1 MRVLFLNAAM
11 ACFFATLSGCATQRP
26 TTRSVDTAMILPAG
40 AERTRM
46 KPGEKFLMPVPV
58 ESPSPR
64 FPEAATQPA
73 VHICV
78 EIVVS
83 EEGLVGPVRQIDTSP
98 DCESPGSEAS
108 AMFFP
113 PVREAVETWTYF
125 GAALCEYATDESQC
139 DQGFA
144 RLTPVAV
151 KLAYRFEFSQ
161 AKGTRRVSS
170 EKVE

>member
-1 MRVLFLNAAM
+1 MRVLFPNAAM

-26 TTRSVDTAMILPAG
+26 DTRSVDTAMILPAG

-46 KPGEKFLMPVPV
+46 KPGEKFLMPAPI
-58 ESPSPR
+58 ESASPR
-64 FPEAATQPA
+64 FPEAAKQA
-73 VHICV
+73 NVNVCV
-78 EIVVS
+78 EVVVS
-83 EEGLVGPVRQIDTSP
+83 EEGLVGPVRQIDTAP
-98 DCESPGSEAS
+98 DCEATGSEAS

-113 PVREAVETWTYF
+113 AVREAVETWTYF
-125 GAALCEYATDESQC
+125 GAALCEYTTGESQC
-139 DQGFA
+139 EQGTA
-144 RLTPVAV
+144 RLTPVPV